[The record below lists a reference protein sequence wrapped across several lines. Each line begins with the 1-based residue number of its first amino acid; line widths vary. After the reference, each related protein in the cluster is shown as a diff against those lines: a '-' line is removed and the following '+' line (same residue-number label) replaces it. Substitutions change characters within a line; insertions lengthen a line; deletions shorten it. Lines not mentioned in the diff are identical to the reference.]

1 MLDDEVPLA
10 GFALSLVTDGD
21 DNKHRDLPVFINWR
35 STRSP
40 TRTSSL
46 GGLALSNGHL
56 DQVNQVTA
64 VLGRSIH
71 GWASA
76 FGFATTQPYGGSAF
90 FAMELSDSFNGVP
103 LPMPPTSC
111 QAEERTWPH
120 CMFIS
125 FSAGDALW
133 LCMPIRGWCAEA

>member
-90 FAMELSDSFNGVP
+90 FAMELSDSFKRVP
-103 LPMPPTSC
+103 LPMPPQSSLIDTGH
-111 QAEERTWPH
+111 P
-120 CMFIS
+120 IS
-125 FSAGDALW
+125 LIADVAL
-133 LCMPIRGWCAEA
+133 

>member
-76 FGFATTQPYGGSAF
+76 FGFVTTQPYGGSAF
-90 FAMELSDSFNGVP
+90 FAMELSDSFKCTRLPVFCQRRHGQEY
-103 LPMPPTSC
+103 LPMPPQFC
-111 QAEERTWPH
+111 HVAVDQ
-120 CMFIS
+120 
-125 FSAGDALW
+125 
-133 LCMPIRGWCAEA
+133 

>member
-1 MLDDEVPLA
+1 MLDDEAPLA

-90 FAMELSDSFNGVP
+90 FAMELSDSFKRIR
-103 LPMPPTSC
+103 LPMPPHTTLSRAYARRKDR
-111 QAEERTWPH
+111 QINPAIP
-120 CMFIS
+120 
-125 FSAGDALW
+125 GL
-133 LCMPIRGWCAEA
+133 

>member
-35 STRSP
+35 STRPP

-90 FAMELSDSFNGVP
+90 FAMNCRTASSVLTCPCACSASHGQEY
-103 LPMPPTSC
+103 LPMPPES
-111 QAEERTWPH
+111 
-120 CMFIS
+120 
-125 FSAGDALW
+125 SA
-133 LCMPIRGWCAEA
+133 